1 MNEIEIKE
9 AIEYFKNKSYEE
21 GGMRFTAVKTAIKA
35 LEKQMPKKP
44 YIYEYEISNGGF
56 LGIGYQNI
64 CNYCKKPL
72 DELKYCPHCG
82 QKQKLDWSEV
92 EDEIDTP

>member
-1 MNEIEIKE
+1 
-9 AIEYFKNKSYEE
+9 
-21 GGMRFTAVKTAIKA
+21 
-35 LEKQMPKKP
+35 MPKKP

-64 CNYCKKPL
+64 YNYYKKPL

-82 QKQKLDWSEV
+82 QKQKIRLV
-92 EDEIDTP
+92 GGRR